1 MIVFQT
7 FLIVLADLVKRDIM
21 SQGVNMSLYVSFC
34 VTVYHC
40 NEAVGRWSLTYI
52 LRLSIVAGAVVKCMK
67 CGV

>member
-1 MIVFQT
+1 
-7 FLIVLADLVKRDIM
+7 
-21 SQGVNMSLYVSFC
+21 MSLYVSFC